1 MGLIFELGSFQAN
14 RLMEAGNKDVNKLI
28 TYLKKQQKKDS
39 FTTVLSDYIDYM
51 NQAKKLEFNLNDKNV
66 VYPKNLQKAH
76 TDASVQL
83 KVKGSEIENKKIKEQ
98 SEKIEKYNYKSGNLL
113 IRVATSAEEIIR
125 EGAIQKHCVGS
136 YVWKIASG
144 ASAIMLIR
152 KVSSP
157 NKPFYTLELKNDK
170 SLDVLQCRGK
180 LNTGTTPEVKAF
192 IEKWQEHIKQPE
204 KSKRI
209 NKSQMQEQI
218 AV

>member
-1 MGLIFELGSFQAN
+1 VDQI
-14 RLMEAGNKDVNKLI
+14 R
-28 TYLKKQQKKDS
+28 
-39 FTTVLSDYIDYM
+39 TVSRQLL
-51 NQAKKLEFNLNDKNV
+51 AKRPDK
-66 VYPKNLQKAH
+66 PI
-76 TDASVQL
+76 
-83 KVKGSEIENKKIKEQ
+83 G
-98 SEKIEKYNYKSGNLL
+98 KIEKYNYKSGNLL